1 MIYLFSAI
9 ILLGVLIA
17 FHEYGHFIVGRM
29 CNIHIYRFSIGMGPV
44 IFKRYDKHGTE
55 IALSAL
61 PLGGYVAFHSEK
73 ANDEESELI
82 KKLTDE
88 QKANTFESKPRWQR
102 ACVMLAGPVA
112 NFILAIGILSVIFAN
127 SVERQFIPEVFD
139 ISSPYLLQNTSLEP
153 GHILI
158 SINGKQTSNL
168 QQLRLELLSHSG
180 ETGSLDLIFKSRE
193 GERQENISIPIDN
206 FLSSAEEQN
215 APENFLG
222 SFDDGKGFKLAMKNQ
237 PLVGVIVKDSLALQ
251 NGLQINDRILDV
263 NSQPIYSFEDLKE
276 FLSNYQ
282 GSEIDLK
289 IQRSDDI
296 LYLNIPLG
304 TRFNDVEG
312 IEEKFIGIQPGLQR
326 SWLGSLFKGAYETYN
341 LSSKTLMFI
350 GKMVTGDLG
359 TQNLSGPIGIVKM
372 SGDQAKAGLIPFLYL
387 MALLSISLGV
397 MNLLP
402 IPVLDGGQLVM
413 LGVEAVRGSPMP
425 EKMENMFYLSG
436 WVAVGFLMVFA
447 VFNDISK
454 FEWFTSFSNT
464 LSNLF

>member
-1 MIYLFSAI
+1 MIYLVSAI

-17 FHEYGHFIVGRM
+17 IHEYGHFIVGRL

-44 IFKRYDKHGTE
+44 IFKRLDKHGAE

-61 PLGGYVAFHSEK
+61 PLGGYVAFHTEK
-73 ANDEESELI
+73 STDDDSELLDS
-82 KKLTDE
+82 LTAE
-88 QKANTFESKPRWQR
+88 QKSNTFESKPKWQR

-112 NFILAIGILSVIFAN
+112 NFILAALILTVIFAN
-127 SVERQFIPEVFD
+127 SVERQFIPEVSA
-139 ISSPYLLQNTSLEP
+139 ISSSYLLQNTSLEP

-158 SINGKQTSNL
+158 SINGKKTSNL
-168 QQLRLELLSHSG
+168 QQIRLELLANSG
-180 ETGSLDLIFKSRE
+180 ETGSLDLQFQSRD
-193 GERQENISIPIDN
+193 GQRQENIIIPIDN
-206 FLSSAEEQN
+206 FLSQAEEQN

-222 SFDDGKGFKLAMKNQ
+222 FELTMKVQ
-237 PLVGVIVKDSLALQ
+237 PLVGMISKDSFALS
-251 NGLQINDRILDV
+251 NGLKVNDRIIAA

-276 FLSNYQ
+276 YLSNYE

-289 IQRSDDI
+289 ILRSTDI
-296 LYLNIPLG
+296 VYLNIPLG
-304 TRFNDVEG
+304 IRVNPEG

-326 SWLGSLFKGAYETYN
+326 SWIGSFAKGAYETYN
-341 LSSKTLMFI
+341 LSAKTLMFV
-350 GKMVTGDLG
+350 GKMIAGDLG

-372 SGDQAKAGLIPFLYL
+372 SGDTAKAGLLPFLYL

-425 EKMENMFYLSG
+425 EKMENMFYISG

-454 FEWFTSFSNT
+454 F
-464 LSNLF
+464 L